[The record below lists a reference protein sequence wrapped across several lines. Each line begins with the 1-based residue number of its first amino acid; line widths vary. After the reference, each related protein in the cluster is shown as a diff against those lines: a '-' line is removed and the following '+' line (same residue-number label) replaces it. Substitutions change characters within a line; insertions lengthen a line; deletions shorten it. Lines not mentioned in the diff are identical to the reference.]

1 LSSPAPT
8 RRQRVRAATLDEIHQ
23 VARRLL
29 VRETITGVTLRAIA
43 REMGM
48 TATALYRYFP
58 SLESLLAS
66 LCAQFYD
73 ECRGEIEQARDQ
85 AGTDDSGARL
95 YAMCRTFRAWSVTH
109 PAEFNLMF
117 ASPLPTM
124 DLKAGEHAA
133 GFRFAFTFA
142 NLIGELWQRAPF
154 PVPADDEL
162 PPLLAEQLHAFVAEL
177 RAQGAQL
184 GTAELPLGVAQ
195 LYLSCWIR
203 MYGIVALEVYGHL
216 HFALSDVGPMFE
228 AEVDTAAELFGLDP
242 ARYHD
247 RPL

>member
-1 LSSPAPT
+1 MTTQPPT

-29 VRETITGVTLRAIA
+29 VQDTIAGVTLRAIA

-48 TATALYRYFP
+48 TPAALYRYFP

-66 LCAQFYD
+66 LCERFYD
-73 ECRGEIEQARDQ
+73 ECRTEIERARDET
-85 AGTDDSGARL
+85 GPDDPGARL

-117 ASPLPTM
+117 ASPLPTTN
-124 DLKAGEHAA
+124 LTSGVHGAGL
-133 GFRFAFTFA
+133 RFALSFA
-142 NLIGELWQRAPF
+142 DMFGELWQHSPF
-154 PVPADDEL
+154 PVPDETGL
-162 PPLLAEQLHAFVAEL
+162 DPRLAEQLHGFVDEL
-177 RAQGAQL
+177 RAQGARPVD
-184 GTAELPLGVAQ
+184 LPIGAAH

-216 HFALSDVGPMFE
+216 GFALSDVGPMFD
-228 AEVDTAAELFGLDP
+228 AEMDSAAELLGLDP
-242 ARYHD
+242 ARYRNH
-247 RPL
+247 PL